1 MAPWK
6 NKDADLR
13 SRVLQGNI
21 NPLRAG
27 GRGSHFFMYS
37 PKRDRLVVGAIVA
50 LSAAAVA
57 FLLWLLYVHHP
68 PSASAQQWIFL
79 PRLNAL
85 LNGLSALALLAG
97 LYFIKHKNVH
107 AHRVCMLLAFGFSTL
122 FLVSYI
128 VNHAL
133 RGDTHFPG
141 IGTARTVYLSILTS
155 HIVLSI
161 AALPLVLTTLFF
173 ALSGR
178 FFIHRRLARVTFPIW
193 LYVSVTGVVVFEFL
207 KAYAY

>member
-1 MAPWK
+1 M
-6 NKDADLR
+6 
-13 SRVLQGNI
+13 Q
-21 NPLRAG
+21 
-27 GRGSHFFMYS
+27 SHS
-37 PKRDRLVVGAIVA
+37 SERLAVGAIVVV
-50 LSAAAVA
+50 SVGTVG

-68 PSASAQQWIFL
+68 APALAQQWIFL

-85 LNGLSALALLAG
+85 LNGLSAVALCAG
-97 LYFIKHKNVH
+97 LYFIKRQNVR
-107 AHRVCMLLAFGFSTL
+107 AHRASMLTAFGFSSL

-141 IGTARTVYLSILTS
+141 IGTPRTVYVSILFS

-161 AALPLVLTTLFF
+161 VALPLVLTALFF

-178 FFIHRRLARVTFPIW
+178 FMMHRRLARITFPIW

>member
-1 MAPWK
+1 M
-6 NKDADLR
+6 
-13 SRVLQGNI
+13 Q
-21 NPLRAG
+21 
-27 GRGSHFFMYS
+27 SHS
-37 PKRDRLVVGAIVA
+37 SERLAVGAIVA
-50 LSAAAVA
+50 VSAVAVA
-57 FLLWLLYVHHP
+57 FLLWLLYLHHP
-68 PSASAQQWIFL
+68 PPALAQQWIFL

-85 LNGLSALALLAG
+85 LNGLSAVALCAG
-97 LYFIKHKNVH
+97 LYFIKHQKVA
-107 AHRVCMLLAFGFSTL
+107 AHRASMLTAFGFSSL

-141 IGTARTVYLSILTS
+141 IGTPRTVYLSILAS
-155 HIVLSI
+155 HILLSI
-161 AALPLVLTTLFF
+161 VALPLVLTALFF

-178 FFIHRRLARVTFPIW
+178 FMMHSRLARVTFPVW

>member
-1 MAPWK
+1 
-6 NKDADLR
+6 
-13 SRVLQGNI
+13 
-21 NPLRAG
+21 
-27 GRGSHFFMYS
+27 MYS
-37 PKRDRLVVGAIVA
+37 PTSERLAVGAIA
-50 LSAAAVA
+50 ASSAAAVT

-68 PSASAQQWIFL
+68 SPALAQQWIFL
-79 PRLNAL
+79 PRLNAA
-85 LNGLSALALLAG
+85 LNGLSAVALCAG
-97 LYFIKHKNVH
+97 LYFIKHKNVP
-107 AHRVCMLLAFGFSTL
+107 AHRASMLLAFAFSVV

-161 AALPLVLTTLFF
+161 VALPLVFTTLFF
-173 ALSGR
+173 ALRGR
-178 FFIHRRLARVTFPIW
+178 FLMHRRLARVTFPIW

-207 KAYAY
+207 KTYAY

>member
-1 MAPWK
+1 MYPP
-6 NKDADLR
+6 R
-13 SRVLQGNI
+13 SE
-21 NPLRAG
+21 
-27 GRGSHFFMYS
+27 
-37 PKRDRLVVGAIVA
+37 RLAVGVIAA
-50 LSAAAVA
+50 ASAAAVA

-68 PSASAQQWIFL
+68 PPALEQRWIFL
-79 PRLNAL
+79 PRLNAV
-85 LNGLSALALLAG
+85 LNGLSAVALCAG

-107 AHRVCMLLAFGFSTL
+107 AHRASMLMAFGFSSL

-173 ALSGR
+173 ALRGR
-178 FFIHRRLARVTFPIW
+178 FPVHRRLARVTFPIW
-193 LYVSVTGVVVFEFL
+193 VYVSVTGVVVFEFL
-207 KAYAY
+207 KTYAY